1 MRHKTLFQVFLI
13 FLALSISSIFYFK
26 YFHKKNTS
34 KIINVGEKKIDKDDI
49 TMGNTVKD
57 ILYESIDSEGN
68 NYVINSDFGTFSDR
82 NQEEILMTN
91 VTAKII
97 FKNGNQV
104 DLKSNRAKYNTVN
117 SNTNFFDNVY
127 LKFLNH
133 SINSD
138 NIDVL
143 FTDSKLEAYNNLVY
157 RNSDV
162 NLMADKIELDLL
174 TKNSKIFMFDNSRVK
189 IIKEQ

>member
-1 MRHKTLFQVFLI
+1 MRYKTLFQVFLI
-13 FLALSISSIFYFK
+13 FLALIISSIFYLK
-26 YFHKKNTS
+26 YFHKKNNS
-34 KIINVGEKKIDKDDI
+34 KIVNVGEKKTDKNDVTI
-49 TMGNTVKD
+49 GNTVKD

-68 NYVINSDFGTFSDR
+68 NYVINSDFGTFSDK

-97 FKNGNQV
+97 FKNGKQV
-104 DLKSNRAKYNTVN
+104 DLKSKRAKYNTVN

-133 SINSD
+133 SVNSD

-162 NLMADKIELDLL
+162 NLMADKMELDLL
-174 TKNSKIFMFDNSRVK
+174 TKNSKIFMLDNSKVK

>member
-162 NLMADKIELDLL
+162 NLIADKMELDLL
-174 TKNSKIFMFDNSRVK
+174 TKNSKIFMLDNSKVK

>member
-1 MRHKTLFQVFLI
+1 MRYKTLFQVFLI

-34 KIINVGEKKIDKDDI
+34 KIINVGEKKVDKDDI
-49 TMGNTVKD
+49 TIGNTVKD

-162 NLMADKIELDLL
+162 NLMADKMELDLL
-174 TKNSKIFMFDNSRVK
+174 TKNSKIFMLDNSKVK

>member
-1 MRHKTLFQVFLI
+1 MRYKTLFQVFLI

-49 TMGNTVKD
+49 TLGNTVKD

-162 NLMADKIELDLL
+162 NLMADKMELDLL
-174 TKNSKIFMFDNSRVK
+174 TKNSKIFMLDNSKVK

>member
-1 MRHKTLFQVFLI
+1 MRYKTLFQVFLI
-13 FLALSISSIFYFK
+13 FLALIISSIFYLK
-26 YFHKKNTS
+26 YFHKKNNS
-34 KIINVGEKKIDKDDI
+34 KIVNVGEKKTDKNDVTI
-49 TMGNTVKD
+49 GNTVKD

-104 DLKSNRAKYNTVN
+104 DLKSDRAKYNTVN

-127 LKFLNH
+127 LNTGYQFH
-133 SINSD
+133 
-138 NIDVL
+138 
-143 FTDSKLEAYNNLVY
+143 E
-157 RNSDV
+157 
-162 NLMADKIELDLL
+162 LMLH
-174 TKNSKIFMFDNSRVK
+174 N
-189 IIKEQ
+189 

>member
-1 MRHKTLFQVFLI
+1 MRYKTLFQVFLI
-13 FLALSISSIFYFK
+13 FLALLISGIFYFK
-26 YFHKKNTS
+26 YFHKSNTS
-34 KIINVGEKKIDKDDI
+34 KIVSVGEKKIDKNDTTI
-49 TMGNTVKD
+49 GNTVKD

-68 NYVINSDFGTFSDR
+68 NYVINSDFGTFNDK

-91 VTAKII
+91 VTTTII
-97 FKNGNQV
+97 FKTGNQV
-104 DLKSNRAKYNTVN
+104 NLKSKKAKYNTVN

-157 RNSDV
+157 RNSDI
-162 NLMADKIELDLL
+162 NLVADKVELDLL
-174 TKNSKIFMFDNSRVK
+174 TKDSKIFMFDNSTVK

>member
-1 MRHKTLFQVFLI
+1 MRYKTLFQVFLI
-13 FLALSISSIFYFK
+13 FLALIISSIFYLK
-26 YFHKKNTS
+26 YFHKKNNS
-34 KIINVGEKKIDKDDI
+34 KIVNVGEKKTDKNDVTI
-49 TMGNTVKD
+49 GNTVKD

-162 NLMADKIELDLL
+162 NLIADKMELDLL

>member
-1 MRHKTLFQVFLI
+1 MRYKTLFQVFLI
-13 FLALSISSIFYFK
+13 FLALIISSIFYLK
-26 YFHKKNTS
+26 YFHKKNNS
-34 KIINVGEKKIDKDDI
+34 KIVNVGEKKTDKNDVTI
-49 TMGNTVKD
+49 GNTVKD

-104 DLKSNRAKYNTVN
+104 DLKSDRAKYNTVN

-162 NLMADKIELDLL
+162 NLIADKMELDLL
-174 TKNSKIFMFDNSRVK
+174 TKNSKIFMLDNSKVK

>member
-1 MRHKTLFQVFLI
+1 MRYKTLFQVFLI
-13 FLALSISSIFYFK
+13 FLALLISGIFYFK
-26 YFHKKNTS
+26 YFHKSNTS
-34 KIINVGEKKIDKDDI
+34 KIVSVGEKKIDKNDKTI
-49 TMGNTVKD
+49 GNTIKD

-68 NYVINSDFGTFSDR
+68 NYVINSDFGTFNDK

-91 VTAKII
+91 VTATII
-97 FKNGNQV
+97 FKTGNQV
-104 DLKSNRAKYNTVN
+104 NLKSKKAKYNTVN

-157 RNSDV
+157 RNSDI
-162 NLMADKIELDLL
+162 NLVADKVELDLL
-174 TKNSKIFMFDNSRVK
+174 TKDSKIFMFDNSTVK

>member
-1 MRHKTLFQVFLI
+1 MRYKTLFQVFLI
-13 FLALSISSIFYFK
+13 FLALIISSIFYLK
-26 YFHKKNTS
+26 YFHKKNNS
-34 KIINVGEKKIDKDDI
+34 KIVNVGEKKTDKNDVTI
-49 TMGNTVKD
+49 GNTVKD

-174 TKNSKIFMFDNSRVK
+174 TKNSKIFMFDNSKVK

>member
-1 MRHKTLFQVFLI
+1 MRYKTLFQAFLI
-13 FLALSISSIFYFK
+13 FLALLISSIFYFK
-26 YFHKKNTS
+26 YFHENNTS
-34 KIINVGEKKIDKDDI
+34 KIENVGEKKIDKNDKTI
-49 TMGNTVKD
+49 GNTVKD

-68 NYVINSDFGTFSDR
+68 NYVINSDFGTFNDK

-91 VTAKII
+91 VTATII
-97 FKNGNQV
+97 FKTGNQV
-104 DLKSNRAKYNTVN
+104 NLKSKKAKYNTVN

-157 RNSDV
+157 RNSDI
-162 NLMADKIELDLL
+162 NLVADKVELDLL
-174 TKNSKIFMFDNSRVK
+174 TKDSKIFMFDNSTVK

>member
-1 MRHKTLFQVFLI
+1 MRYKTLFQVFLI
-13 FLALSISSIFYFK
+13 FLALIISSIFYLK
-26 YFHKKNTS
+26 YFHKKNNS
-34 KIINVGEKKIDKDDI
+34 KIVNVGEKKTDKNDVTI
-49 TMGNTVKD
+49 GNTVKD

-174 TKNSKIFMFDNSRVK
+174 TKNSKIFMLDNSKVK

>member
-1 MRHKTLFQVFLI
+1 MRYKTLFQVFLI
-13 FLALSISSIFYFK
+13 FLALFISSIFYFK
-26 YFHKKNTS
+26 YFHKKNIS
-34 KIINVGEKKIDKDDI
+34 KIVNEGEKKIDKDDI
-49 TMGNTVKD
+49 TIGNTVKD
-57 ILYESIDSEGN
+57 ILYESIDSEDN
-68 NYVINSDFGTFSDR
+68 NYVINSDFGTFSDK

-91 VTAKII
+91 VTATII
-97 FKNGNQV
+97 FKTGNQV
-104 DLKSNRAKYNTVN
+104 NLKSKKAKYNTVN

-157 RNSDV
+157 RNSDI
-162 NLMADKIELDLL
+162 NLVADKVELDLL
-174 TKNSKIFMFDNSRVK
+174 TKDSKIFMFDNSTVK

>member
-49 TMGNTVKD
+49 TLGNTVKD

-162 NLMADKIELDLL
+162 NLMADKMELDLL
-174 TKNSKIFMFDNSRVK
+174 TKNSKIFMLDNSKVK

>member
-1 MRHKTLFQVFLI
+1 MRYKTLFQVFLI

-162 NLMADKIELDLL
+162 NLMADKMELDLL

>member
-1 MRHKTLFQVFLI
+1 MRYKTLFQVFLI
-13 FLALSISSIFYFK
+13 FLALLISSIFYFK
-26 YFHKKNTS
+26 YFHENNIS
-34 KIINVGEKKIDKDDI
+34 KIENVGEKKIDKNDKTI
-49 TMGNTVKD
+49 GNTVKD

-68 NYVINSDFGTFSDR
+68 NYVINSDFGTFNDK

-97 FKNGNQV
+97 FKNGKQV
-104 DLKSNRAKYNTVN
+104 DLKSKRAKYNTVN

-133 SINSD
+133 SVNSD

-162 NLMADKIELDLL
+162 NLMADKVELDLL
-174 TKNSKIFMFDNSRVK
+174 TKNSKIFMFDNSTVK

>member
-1 MRHKTLFQVFLI
+1 MRYKTLFQVFLI
-13 FLALSISSIFYFK
+13 FLALFISSIFYFK
-26 YFHKKNTS
+26 YFHKKNIS
-34 KIINVGEKKIDKDDI
+34 KIVNEGEKKIDKNDI
-49 TMGNTVKD
+49 TIGNTVKD

-68 NYVINSDFGTFSDR
+68 NYVINSDFGTFSDK

-91 VTAKII
+91 VTATII

-104 DLKSNRAKYNTVN
+104 DLKSKRAKYNTIN

-157 RNSDV
+157 RNSDI
-162 NLMADKIELDLL
+162 NLVADKVELDLL
-174 TKNSKIFMFDNSRVK
+174 TKNSKIFMFDNSTVK

>member
-1 MRHKTLFQVFLI
+1 MRYKTLFQVFLI
-13 FLALSISSIFYFK
+13 FLALFISSIFYFK
-26 YFHKKNTS
+26 YFHKKNIS
-34 KIINVGEKKIDKDDI
+34 KIVNEGEKKIDKNDI
-49 TMGNTVKD
+49 TIGNTVKD

-68 NYVINSDFGTFSDR
+68 NYVINSDFGTFSDK

-91 VTAKII
+91 VTATII

-104 DLKSNRAKYNTVN
+104 DLKSKRAKYNTIN

-157 RNSDV
+157 RNSDI
-162 NLMADKIELDLL
+162 NLIADKVELDLL
-174 TKNSKIFMFDNSRVK
+174 TKNSKIFMFDNSKVK

>member
-1 MRHKTLFQVFLI
+1 MRYKTLFQVFLI
-13 FLALSISSIFYFK
+13 FLALLISSIFYFK
-26 YFHKKNTS
+26 YFHENNIS
-34 KIINVGEKKIDKDDI
+34 KIENVGEKKIDKNDKTI
-49 TMGNTVKD
+49 GNTVKD

-68 NYVINSDFGTFSDR
+68 NYVINSDFGTFNDK

-91 VTAKII
+91 VTATII
-97 FKNGNQV
+97 FKTGNQV
-104 DLKSNRAKYNTVN
+104 NLKSKKAKYNTVN

-162 NLMADKIELDLL
+162 NLMADKMELDLL
-174 TKNSKIFMFDNSRVK
+174 TKNSKIFMLDNSKVK

>member
-1 MRHKTLFQVFLI
+1 MRYKTLFQVFLI
-13 FLALSISSIFYFK
+13 FLALIISSIFYLK
-26 YFHKKNTS
+26 YFHKKNNS
-34 KIINVGEKKIDKDDI
+34 KIVNVGEKKTDKNDVTI
-49 TMGNTVKD
+49 GNTVKD

-162 NLMADKIELDLL
+162 NLMADKMELDLL
-174 TKNSKIFMFDNSRVK
+174 TKNSKIFMLDNSKVK

>member
-1 MRHKTLFQVFLI
+1 MRYKTLFQVFLI
-13 FLALSISSIFYFK
+13 FLALLISGIFYFK
-26 YFHKKNTS
+26 YFHKSKTS
-34 KIINVGEKKIDKDDI
+34 KIVSVGEKKIDKNDKTI
-49 TMGNTVKD
+49 GNTVKD

-68 NYVINSDFGTFSDR
+68 NYVINSDFGTFNDK

-91 VTAKII
+91 VTATII
-97 FKNGNQV
+97 FKTGNQV
-104 DLKSNRAKYNTVN
+104 NLKSKKAKYNTVN

-157 RNSDV
+157 RNSDI
-162 NLMADKIELDLL
+162 NLVADKVELDLL
-174 TKNSKIFMFDNSRVK
+174 TKDSKIFMFDNSTVK

>member
-1 MRHKTLFQVFLI
+1 MRYKTLFQVFLI
-13 FLALSISSIFYFK
+13 FLALLISSIFYFK
-26 YFHKKNTS
+26 YFHKNNIS
-34 KIINVGEKKIDKDDI
+34 KIENVDEKKIDKNDKTI
-49 TMGNTVKD
+49 GNTIKD

-68 NYVINSDFGTFSDR
+68 NYVINSDFGTFNDK

-91 VTAKII
+91 VTATII
-97 FKNGNQV
+97 FKTGNQV
-104 DLKSNRAKYNTVN
+104 NLKSKKAKYNTVN

-157 RNSDV
+157 RNSDI
-162 NLMADKIELDLL
+162 NLVADKVELDLL
-174 TKNSKIFMFDNSRVK
+174 TKDSKIFMFDNSTVK

>member
-1 MRHKTLFQVFLI
+1 MRYKTLFQVFLI
-13 FLALSISSIFYFK
+13 FLALLISGIFYFK
-26 YFHKKNTS
+26 YFHKSNTS
-34 KIINVGEKKIDKDDI
+34 KIVSVGEKKIDKNDTTI
-49 TMGNTVKD
+49 GNTVKD

-68 NYVINSDFGTFSDR
+68 NYVINSDFGTFNDK

-91 VTAKII
+91 VTATII
-97 FKNGNQV
+97 FKTGNQV
-104 DLKSNRAKYNTVN
+104 NLKSKKAKYNTVN

-157 RNSDV
+157 RNSDI
-162 NLMADKIELDLL
+162 NLVADKVELDLL
-174 TKNSKIFMFDNSRVK
+174 TKDSKIFMFDNSTVK

>member
-1 MRHKTLFQVFLI
+1 MRYKTLFQVFLI
-13 FLALSISSIFYFK
+13 FLALIISSIFYLK
-26 YFHKKNTS
+26 YFHKKNNS
-34 KIINVGEKKIDKDDI
+34 KIVNVGEKKTDKNDVTI
-49 TMGNTVKD
+49 GNTVKD

-162 NLMADKIELDLL
+162 NLLADKIELDLL
-174 TKNSKIFMFDNSRVK
+174 TKNSKIFMFDNSKVK

>member
-1 MRHKTLFQVFLI
+1 MRYKTLFQVFLI
-13 FLALSISSIFYFK
+13 FLALIISSIFYLK
-26 YFHKKNTS
+26 YFHKKNNS
-34 KIINVGEKKIDKDDI
+34 KIVNVGEKKTDKNDVTI
-49 TMGNTVKD
+49 GNTVKD

-162 NLMADKIELDLL
+162 NLMADKMELDLL

>member
-1 MRHKTLFQVFLI
+1 MRYKTLFQVFLI
-13 FLALSISSIFYFK
+13 FLALLISSIFYFK
-26 YFHKKNTS
+26 YFNKSNTS
-34 KIINVGEKKIDKDDI
+34 KIVNVGEKKIDKNDKTI
-49 TMGNTVKD
+49 GNTVKD

-68 NYVINSDFGTFSDR
+68 NYVINSDFGTFSDK

-91 VTAKII
+91 VTATII

-104 DLKSNRAKYNTVN
+104 DLKSRRAKYNTIN

-157 RNSDV
+157 RNSDI
-162 NLMADKIELDLL
+162 NLIADKVELDLL
-174 TKNSKIFMFDNSRVK
+174 TKDSKIFMFDNSKVK

>member
-1 MRHKTLFQVFLI
+1 M
-13 FLALSISSIFYFK
+13 
-26 YFHKKNTS
+26 S
-34 KIINVGEKKIDKDDI
+34 KIVNEGEKKIDKDDI
-49 TMGNTVKD
+49 TIGNTVKD

-68 NYVINSDFGTFSDR
+68 NYVINSDFGTFSDK

-91 VTAKII
+91 VTATII

-104 DLKSNRAKYNTVN
+104 DLKSKRAKYNTIN

-157 RNSDV
+157 RNSDI
-162 NLMADKIELDLL
+162 NLIADKVELDLL
-174 TKNSKIFMFDNSRVK
+174 TKNSKIFMFDNSKVK

>member
-1 MRHKTLFQVFLI
+1 MRYKTLFQVFLI
-13 FLALSISSIFYFK
+13 FLALIISSIFYLK
-26 YFHKKNTS
+26 YFHKKNNS
-34 KIINVGEKKIDKDDI
+34 KIVNVGEKKTDKNDVTI
-49 TMGNTVKD
+49 GNTVKD

-162 NLMADKIELDLL
+162 NLIADKIELDLL

>member
-1 MRHKTLFQVFLI
+1 MRYKTLFQVFLI
-13 FLALSISSIFYFK
+13 FLALLISSIFYFK
-26 YFHKKNTS
+26 YFNKSNTS
-34 KIINVGEKKIDKDDI
+34 KIVNVGEKKIDKNDTTI
-49 TMGNTVKD
+49 GNTVKD

-68 NYVINSDFGTFSDR
+68 NYVINSDFGTFNDK

-91 VTAKII
+91 VTATII
-97 FKNGNQV
+97 FKTGNQV
-104 DLKSNRAKYNTVN
+104 NLKSKKAKYNTVN

-157 RNSDV
+157 RNSDI
-162 NLMADKIELDLL
+162 NLVADKVELDLL
-174 TKNSKIFMFDNSRVK
+174 TKDSKIFMFDNSTVK

>member
-1 MRHKTLFQVFLI
+1 MRYKTLFQVFLI
-13 FLALSISSIFYFK
+13 FLALLISSIFYFK
-26 YFHKKNTS
+26 YFHENNIS
-34 KIINVGEKKIDKDDI
+34 KIENVGEKKIDKNDKTI
-49 TMGNTVKD
+49 GNTVKD

-68 NYVINSDFGTFSDR
+68 NYVINSDFGTFSDK

-91 VTAKII
+91 VTATII

-104 DLKSNRAKYNTVN
+104 DLKSRRAKYNTIN

-157 RNSDV
+157 RNSDI
-162 NLMADKIELDLL
+162 NLIADKVELDLL
-174 TKNSKIFMFDNSRVK
+174 TKDSKIFMFDNSKVK

>member
-1 MRHKTLFQVFLI
+1 MRYKTLFQVFLI
-13 FLALSISSIFYFK
+13 FLALLISSIFYFK
-26 YFHKKNTS
+26 YFHENNIS
-34 KIINVGEKKIDKDDI
+34 KIENVGEKKIDKNDI
-49 TMGNTVKD
+49 TIGNTVKD

-68 NYVINSDFGTFSDR
+68 NYVINSDFGTFSDK

-91 VTAKII
+91 VTATII

-104 DLKSNRAKYNTVN
+104 DLKSERAKYNTVN

-157 RNSDV
+157 RNSDI
-162 NLMADKIELDLL
+162 NLVADKVELDLL
-174 TKNSKIFMFDNSRVK
+174 TKDSKIFMFDNSTVK

>member
-1 MRHKTLFQVFLI
+1 MRYKTLFQVFLI

-49 TMGNTVKD
+49 TLGNTVKD

-104 DLKSNRAKYNTVN
+104 DLKSDRAKYNTVN

-174 TKNSKIFMFDNSRVK
+174 TKNSKIFMFDNSKVK

>member
-1 MRHKTLFQVFLI
+1 MRYKTLFQVFLI
-13 FLALSISSIFYFK
+13 FLALLISSIFYFK
-26 YFHKKNTS
+26 YFNKSNTS
-34 KIINVGEKKIDKDDI
+34 KIVNVGEKKIDKNDTTI
-49 TMGNTVKD
+49 GNTVKD

-68 NYVINSDFGTFSDR
+68 NYVINSDFGTFSDK

-91 VTAKII
+91 VTATII
-97 FKNGNQV
+97 FKTGNQV
-104 DLKSNRAKYNTVN
+104 NLKSKKAKYNTVN

-157 RNSDV
+157 RNSDI
-162 NLMADKIELDLL
+162 NLVADKVELDLL
-174 TKNSKIFMFDNSRVK
+174 TKDSKIFMFDNSTVK

>member
-1 MRHKTLFQVFLI
+1 MRYKTLFQVFLI
-13 FLALSISSIFYFK
+13 FLALLISSIFYFK
-26 YFHKKNTS
+26 YFHENNIS
-34 KIINVGEKKIDKDDI
+34 KIENVGEKKIDKNDKTI
-49 TMGNTVKD
+49 GNTVKD

-68 NYVINSDFGTFSDR
+68 NYVINSDFGTFNDK

-91 VTAKII
+91 VTATII
-97 FKNGNQV
+97 FKTGNQV
-104 DLKSNRAKYNTVN
+104 NLKSKKAKYNTVN

-157 RNSDV
+157 RNSDI
-162 NLMADKIELDLL
+162 NLVADKVELDLL
-174 TKNSKIFMFDNSRVK
+174 TKDSKIFMFDNSTVK